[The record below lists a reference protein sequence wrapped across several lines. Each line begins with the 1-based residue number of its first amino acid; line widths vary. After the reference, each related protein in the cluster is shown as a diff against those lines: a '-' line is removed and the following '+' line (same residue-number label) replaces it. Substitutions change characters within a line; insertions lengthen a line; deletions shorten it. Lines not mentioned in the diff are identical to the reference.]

1 MTSLYTIQVRE
12 RGREVI
18 PAEIWRRLSS
28 DPVFW
33 SLVESGILGVAQV
46 NRGSFELKGGMY
58 VGRVTCSHVNIEVIE
73 KVPGVLNALI
83 KFATFGSF
91 RVESLTAQDS
101 DLGELTRLLAH
112 QFLLAIKDYVT
123 FGRDFA
129 YKKRPAVSPFVRG
142 RLDVV
147 RTTRLRARGMGHLV
161 AFDRAVIDH
170 ATDKNQV
177 LLRALRELERLARII
192 PISEHDLSAS
202 RTIAIFFSDCR
213 NNDVLFG
220 SRRSWALLAEQLA
233 EQQDRAEHRDMLALA
248 GVLLSHRGFE
258 AAKVDD
264 GLVPRS
270 WFLNLEELFESAVR
284 RTFAE
289 LLDHTWTVANG
300 KRLRV
305 PIFGGS
311 RQTYRADPDIVLKH
325 KDLVFVGDVKHKE
338 WYGGVV
344 QADIYQVLVHA
355 KTYGA
360 FDAFLVFPGEEYL
373 EQDLGMSSLGVRT
386 RLYSVD
392 PRQLDSHLTCVL
404 ASIGVTQGVNSPGST
419 ASAG

>member
-1 MTSLYTIQVRE
+1 MTAQFTIQVRE

-18 PAEIWRRLSS
+18 SGEIWRRLSS

-33 SLVESGILGVAQV
+33 SLVESGIIGVTQTS
-46 NRGSFELKGGMY
+46 RGSFELKGGMY
-58 VGRVTCSHVNIEVIE
+58 VGRAVCSDVNVEVKE

-91 RVESLTAQDS
+91 RVESLTGLES
-101 DLGELTRLLAH
+101 DLGELTALLVH
-112 QFLLAIKDYVT
+112 QFLLTIKDYVT
-123 FGRDFA
+123 FGRDFNYSRKA
-129 YKKRPAVSPFVRG
+129 AVSPLVRG

-147 RTTRLRARGMGHLV
+147 RSIRLRARGMGHLI
-161 AFDRAVIDH
+161 AFDRVVIDH
-170 ATDKNQV
+170 ATEKNQV
-177 LLRALRELERLARII
+177 LLRALRELESLARII
-192 PISEHDLSAS
+192 PISGPDLSAS
-202 RTIAIFFSDCR
+202 RTMAIFFSDCR

-220 SRRSWALLAEQLA
+220 SRRTWALRAEQLA
-233 EQQDRAEHRDMLALA
+233 EQQDRAEHRDMLTLA

-270 WFLNLEELFESAVR
+270 WFLNLEELFETAVR
-284 RTFAE
+284 RTFSE
-289 LLDHTWTVANG
+289 LLDQSWTVANG

-311 RQTYRADPDIVLKH
+311 CQIYRADPDLVLKH
-325 KDLVFVGDVKHKE
+325 EGLVLVGDVKHKE
-338 WYGGVV
+338 WYGGTV
-344 QADIYQVLVHA
+344 QADVYQVLVHA

-360 FDAFLVFPGEEYL
+360 CDAFLVFPGEEYL
-373 EQDLGMSSLGVRT
+373 EQDLGISSLGVRT

-392 PRQLDSHLTCVL
+392 PRQLDSHLAALLTSL
-404 ASIGVTQGVNSPGST
+404 GVTHAMNPSALVV
-419 ASAG
+419 SAG